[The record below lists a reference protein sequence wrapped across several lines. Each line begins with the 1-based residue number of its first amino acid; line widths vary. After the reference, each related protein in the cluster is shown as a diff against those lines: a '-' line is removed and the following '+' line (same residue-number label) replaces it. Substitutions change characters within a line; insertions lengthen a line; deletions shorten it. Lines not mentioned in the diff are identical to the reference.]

1 MTDRELEASA
11 RILAQA
17 KQTLDETRLSPEI
30 LQRLQSARRL
40 AVATFDARAATPRVP
55 PRWVPAGALA
65 TTVLAVGLAT
75 TTMDTRELPNVGDA
89 RALVAA
95 QDVELLDDLEF
106 LAWLPDDDHAS

>member
-1 MTDRELEASA
+1 MTDRELEGSGTFAA
-11 RILAQA
+11 DA
-17 KQTLDETRLSPEI
+17 KRVLDEVALPADVVARLGA
-30 LQRLQSARRL
+30 ARRA
-40 AVATFDARAATPRVP
+40 AVAAADARLATPRVP

-75 TTMDTRELPNVGDA
+75 VAMDTRQLPAVDDP